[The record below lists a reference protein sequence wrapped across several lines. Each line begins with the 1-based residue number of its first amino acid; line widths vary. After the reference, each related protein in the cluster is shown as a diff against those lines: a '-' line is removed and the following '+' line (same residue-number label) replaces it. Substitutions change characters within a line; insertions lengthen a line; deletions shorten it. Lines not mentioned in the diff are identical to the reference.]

1 MELKIFR
8 DTMPQA
14 GTVCTVKA
22 ELPLETE
29 ILVSDYLPP
38 VFKLVKCFAKP
49 VILQKQLQPGRLT
62 LEGYLRCTV
71 YYQGEEGAGLCQTE
85 QKLPFTKQLE
95 LPEFDF
101 TAWTAV
107 VEGQTEYLNSRVVN
121 PRRMEVRGA
130 VGLVATVRTQN
141 KAEVITALADGGIEQ
156 QLDTLQGVRS
166 IAVLDKLIS
175 AEGELAF
182 PSPPTAVLD
191 IAGTATAQEVRLLS
205 GKAVVKGEV
214 RVQCAWRAEQ
224 ETELQ
229 SLSTTLPFQQV
240 LDVDGLTEDCK
251 CLCVVEPVG
260 FSLTEGQPDAAGT
273 LSASLMLHLR
283 AWRSY
288 QLQYAADAFSTRFET
303 ELVPQELAA
312 EELVCM
318 LNATTTV
325 SGSGP
330 LPDAGAQLRACFVSY
345 GPVSILQQSGQG
357 DGWALTA
364 RATATAFAENSLG
377 ELDSYEKT
385 LELSVPIPAEVPA
398 GMQLQPECWLSTDS
412 VQCTCTGG
420 TLTGVGEYLKSQKPD
435 VKIVAVEPATSPVLS
450 EGKSGPHKIQGI
462 GAGFVPDVLNTKV
475 YDEIIPIENDDAFA
489 GGKLLAKH
497 EGVLVG
503 ISSGAALQAAIQL
516 AKRPE
521 NKGKTIVALLPDN
534 GDRYYSTPLFAE

>member
-71 YYQGEEGAGLCQTE
+71 YYQGEEGTGLCQTE

-175 AEGELAF
+175 AEGELTF
-182 PSPPTAVLD
+182 PSPSAAVLD

-312 EELVCM
+312 EELVCL

-330 LPDAGAQLRACFVSY
+330 LPDAGAKILACFASI
-345 GPVSILQQSGQG
+345 GPAQLLWQG
-357 DGWALTA
+357 KSWALTA
-364 RATATAFAENSLG
+364 RVVVTAFGENSLA
-377 ELDSYEKT
+377 ELESYEKT
-385 LELSVPIPAEVPA
+385 LELALPLPTDAPEEAV
-398 GMQLQPECWLSTDS
+398 LYPECWLSTENL
-412 VQCTCTGG
+412 QCRCTGG
-420 TLTGVGEYLKSQKPD
+420 ALDVSVTVRVEGAVLRRSVSSCVGNLALGEKL
-435 VKIVAVEPATSPVLS
+435 APADPEISLR
-450 EGKSGPHKIQGI
+450 IYYAQ
-462 GAGFVPDVLNTKV
+462 AGEEL
-475 YDEIIPIENDDAFA
+475 FA
-489 GGKLLAKH
+489 IAKH
-497 EGVLVG
+497 YHVSPGQMLAANDLAEGTTTIDKARRLLVP
-503 ISSGAALQAAIQL
+503 GA
-516 AKRPE
+516 
-521 NKGKTIVALLPDN
+521 
-534 GDRYYSTPLFAE
+534 

>member
-240 LDVDGLTEDCK
+240 LDVDGLTED
-251 CLCVVEPVG
+251 L
-260 FSLTEGQPDAAGT
+260 SLI
-273 LSASLMLHLR
+273 H
-283 AWRSY
+283 
-288 QLQYAADAFSTRFET
+288 
-303 ELVPQELAA
+303 
-312 EELVCM
+312 
-318 LNATTTV
+318 
-325 SGSGP
+325 
-330 LPDAGAQLRACFVSY
+330 
-345 GPVSILQQSGQG
+345 I
-357 DGWALTA
+357 
-364 RATATAFAENSLG
+364 
-377 ELDSYEKT
+377 
-385 LELSVPIPAEVPA
+385 
-398 GMQLQPECWLSTDS
+398 
-412 VQCTCTGG
+412 
-420 TLTGVGEYLKSQKPD
+420 
-435 VKIVAVEPATSPVLS
+435 
-450 EGKSGPHKIQGI
+450 
-462 GAGFVPDVLNTKV
+462 
-475 YDEIIPIENDDAFA
+475 
-489 GGKLLAKH
+489 
-497 EGVLVG
+497 
-503 ISSGAALQAAIQL
+503 
-516 AKRPE
+516 
-521 NKGKTIVALLPDN
+521 
-534 GDRYYSTPLFAE
+534 